1 MRRESIEKLVDLV
14 KKRIW
19 QTELQMN
26 PYYVVSEDIRLK
38 GAYDFLILESA
49 KSGKKIS
56 ISYDVE
62 YSSRIDS
69 KWNNAYS
76 KEMMLAVSDLLSEF
90 RDMRIDAILRDADA
104 ES

>member
-1 MRRESIEKLVDLV
+1 MRELEKLVDLV

-26 PYYVVSEDIRLK
+26 PYYLVSKDIRLK
-38 GAYDFLILESA
+38 GAYEFQILEA
-49 KSGKKIS
+49 ARNGKKIY

-62 YSSRIDS
+62 YSSRLDS
-69 KWNNAYS
+69 KWKNTYG
-76 KEMMLAVSDLLSEF
+76 KEMKLAVSDLLSEF
-90 RDMRIDAILRDADA
+90 RDKRIAEILRDADP

>member
-1 MRRESIEKLVDLV
+1 MERKAIEKLVDLV

-49 KSGKKIS
+49 KSGKKVC

-62 YSSRIDS
+62 YSSRLDS
-69 KWNNAYS
+69 KWKNTYG
-76 KEMMLAVSDLLSEF
+76 KEMKLAVSDLLSEF
-90 RDMRIDAILRDADA
+90 RDKRISEILSDADP

>member
-1 MRRESIEKLVDLV
+1 MERKAIEKLVDLV

-19 QTELQMN
+19 RTELQMN

-38 GAYDFLILESA
+38 GAYEFLILKSA

-62 YSSRIDS
+62 YSSRLDS
-69 KWNNAYS
+69 KWKNAYS
-76 KEMMLAVSDLLSEF
+76 KEMKLAVSDLLSEF
-90 RDMRIDAILRDADA
+90 RDKRIDEILRDADA